1 MEQRTALTA
10 FQQHVVVLSFLLK
23 GEQDALARRLRNG
36 SVPLE
41 TFAQFIARHRLQLFV
56 WSQLQGS
63 LLRQELPRHWLDR
76 LKALSLKQ
84 WAAQERL
91 VRELMQL
98 SSLLTAAG
106 HEFIVLKGPYV
117 AARFFGSMDRREF
130 SDLDILIKRDDLAA
144 VERLLRNHGFG
155 RKSTVL
161 ISRALTAH
169 FTHALDFVKPNVTLD
184 VHWLLSANAGHSLD
198 YDAIWRHRQTFVLR
212 NQNFFVLSDEYEVV
226 FSLIS
231 IFKDLERGAARLKA
245 FVDLYFILSAP
256 NSPLN
261 WEQFLENRRRE
272 RILQISVYVL
282 ALFLELF
289 DCADRFP
296 EVATAVA
303 RQHHLFKR
311 VSSDDLELLLEAP
324 WGALQNKKWAA
335 GIYECS
341 RVHVFLWW
349 LVSLPF
355 RLAVHDSGKY
365 DRFKCWLQCAIRAQ
379 RPTQNQ

>member
-1 MEQRTALTA
+1 MEQQTALTA
-10 FQQHVVVLSFLLK
+10 FQQHVVVLSLLLR
-23 GEQDALARRLRNG
+23 GDQDAFARRLRDG

-41 TFAQFIARHRLQLFV
+41 TFAQFITRHRLQLFV
-56 WSQLQGS
+56 CSQLQGS
-63 LLRQELPRHWLDR
+63 LLRQALPRHWLDR
-76 LKALSLKQ
+76 LKVLSLKQ

-144 VERLLRNHGFG
+144 VERLLRNHGYG

-169 FTHALDFVKPNVTLD
+169 FTHALDFAKPSVALD
-184 VHWLLSANAGHSLD
+184 VHWLLSANAAHSLD

-231 IFKDLERGAARLKA
+231 IFRDLERGAARLKA
-245 FVDLYFILSAP
+245 FVDLYFILSAL

-272 RILQISVYVL
+272 RILQISVYML

-296 EVATAVA
+296 EVATAVDCK
-303 RQHHLFKR
+303 RQLFKG
-311 VSSDDLELLLEAP
+311 VSSDDLESLLEAP
-324 WGALQNKKWAA
+324 PGALQNKQWAA

-341 RVHVFLWW
+341 RLHVFLWW

-365 DRFKCWLQCAIRAQ
+365 DRFKCWLQHVTGAQ
-379 RPTQNQ
+379 RPTQNR

>member
-1 MEQRTALTA
+1 MEQQTALTA
-10 FQQHVVVLSFLLK
+10 FHQHVVVLSLLLK
-23 GEQDALARRLRNG
+23 GDQDALAGRLRNG

-63 LLRQELPRHWLDR
+63 LLRQALPRQWLDQ

-84 WAAQERL
+84 WAAQER
-91 VRELMQL
+91 VMRELMQL

-106 HEFIVLKGPYV
+106 HEFIVLKGPYI

-130 SDLDILIKRDDLAA
+130 SDLDILIRRDDLAA
-144 VERLLRNHGFG
+144 VERLLRNHGYG
-155 RKSTVL
+155 RKSNVL
-161 ISRALTAH
+161 ISRDLTAH
-169 FTHALDFVKPNVTLD
+169 FTHALDFAKPNLALD

-212 NQNFFVLSDEYEVV
+212 NRNFFVLSDEYEVV

-231 IFKDLERGAARLKA
+231 IFKDLERGAARLKT
-245 FVDLYFILSAP
+245 FVDLYFILSAL
-256 NSPLN
+256 SSALN

-296 EVATAVA
+296 EVATAIA
-303 RQHHLFKR
+303 GKRQLFKR
-311 VSSDDLELLLEAP
+311 VSSDDLAALLEASP
-324 WGALQNKKWAA
+324 GALRNKQWAA

-341 RVHVFLWW
+341 RLHVFLWW

-355 RLAVHDSGKY
+355 RLAVHDSGNY
-365 DRFKCWLQCAIRAQ
+365 DRFKCWLQHATGIQ
-379 RPTQNQ
+379 RPTQNR